1 MDVSPIVLWGVAL
14 AAALI
19 ALPRLILW
27 HKRPRQ
33 ADRLLADWGCKTRAK
48 QLDEDLLE
56 DVAGYWREI
65 RAEIPPEAIV
75 DDITWRDL
83 DMDEVFRRMD
93 FTFSAAGSESLYA
106 LMRFTGEK
114 DAALARRS
122 EILDALRSDRASRK
136 ALFSGL
142 VRMPRERF
150 CGAVSLLYSSERMGP
165 ECPWLYYALAVLP
178 LAIALGALLYPPL
191 LLGLAISFLLNLVL
205 HLLGDLHWWRE
216 KNAVAH
222 LFRVLDAACALSR
235 RDCPALSPEIA
246 RLRELSDALKPLR
259 KRMRSLVPD
268 DSDSL
273 IGILAFYPRVLFL
286 QDMVRLCRTA
296 GALYRHKD
304 ELRELYR
311 RMGELDALQSLAALR
326 ESRED
331 WCIPQFS
338 PRRRVQCV
346 SMTHPLLQNPVPN
359 SLCWERSALITGS
372 NASGKS
378 TFSKAMAV
386 NCILAQTICT
396 CFAREFSLCR
406 AQVLTS
412 MAVRDNLLAGESYF
426 LAEIRSLKRI
436 LDSAGGKR
444 PVLAFVDEILRGTNT
459 IERIA
464 ASASVLKRLG
474 GQNALLMVATHDIEL
489 TRILHRD
496 FENWHFQEEVFAGGV
511 RFPYLLLPGPAVSRN
526 ALLLLEQLGFEPSV
540 IERAEKLVRE
550 FESSNA
556 WPTL

>member
-1 MDVSPIVLWGVAL
+1 
-14 AAALI
+14 
-19 ALPRLILW
+19 
-27 HKRPRQ
+27 
-33 ADRLLADWGCKTRAK
+33 
-48 QLDEDLLE
+48 
-56 DVAGYWREI
+56 
-65 RAEIPPEAIV
+65 
-75 DDITWRDL
+75 
-83 DMDEVFRRMD
+83 
-93 FTFSAAGSESLYA
+93 
-106 LMRFTGEK
+106 
-114 DAALARRS
+114 
-122 EILDALRSDRASRK
+122 
-136 ALFSGL
+136 
-142 VRMPRERF
+142 
-150 CGAVSLLYSSERMGP
+150 
-165 ECPWLYYALAVLP
+165 
-178 LAIALGALLYPPL
+178 
-191 LLGLAISFLLNLVL
+191 
-205 HLLGDLHWWRE
+205 
-216 KNAVAH
+216 
-222 LFRVLDAACALSR
+222 
-235 RDCPALSPEIA
+235 
-246 RLRELSDALKPLR
+246 
-259 KRMRSLVPD
+259 MRSLVPD

-359 SLCWERSALITGS
+359 SLSWERCALITGS

-406 AQVLTS
+406 AQVRTS

-436 LDSAGGKR
+436 LDSASGAR
-444 PVLAFVDEILRGTNT
+444 PVFAFVDEILRGTNT